1 MGYIT
6 SLMCNRDAKL
16 KVEIATIQQKTD
28 SISIDL
34 VFVDKLLKIKITK
47 EDDINPVLKLKII
60 ITHLD
65 STN

>member
-1 MGYIT
+1 M
-6 SLMCNRDAKL
+6 NRDAKL
-16 KVEIATIQQKTD
+16 KVEIATIQLKTD

-47 EDDINPVLKLKII
+47 EDGINPVLKLKII

-65 STN
+65 STS